1 MTHPINFIFRGHP
14 VLHPGG
20 RHHLAL
26 RYQLQGPS
34 IQYDPTIRVAKAMYE
49 NLDRNPTR
57 PINFMILVMRYQLQE
72 LSIQYDPTIR
82 VAKAMYANLD
92 RNPTHPINFI
102 IRDHSLFHPGGRHF
116 ASVSAL
122 LQTPESQCDRIIQA
136 VKVMYANLDK
146 MFPGWE

>member
-34 IQYDPTIRVAKAMYE
+34 IQNDPTIRVAKAMYA

-82 VAKAMYANLD
+82 VAKAMYENLD
-92 RNPTHPINFI
+92 RNPTHPINFMI
-102 IRDHSLFHPGGRHF
+102 LVIPSPG
-116 ASVSAL
+116 
-122 LQTPESQCDRIIQA
+122 A
-136 VKVMYANLDK
+136 VDSI
-146 MFPGWE
+146 